1 MFRSMEPIYARHA
14 YLHALEDLEHSLLEM
29 GTRAEQMV
37 SMAVDALVELN
48 TEESMRVLNADDE
61 VDDRDLVIED
71 QCLQM
76 LALQQ
81 PIGSDLR
88 VIGAIMKIITDIE
101 RVGDLAVDIAK
112 CAMKIDKELSTT
124 TYVDIP
130 RMAGIARKMFR
141 DALEAFVKRDMDLVQ
156 AIGRADDE
164 VDDLYRELRAQIHE
178 HMRTTPDDVVASS
191 WLLLAI
197 HHLERIADHAVNIAE
212 RVGFMVTG
220 KMEQF
225 SAVRRGT

>member
-1 MFRSMEPIYARHA
+1 MEQNYARHA
-14 YLHALEDLEHSLLEM
+14 FTHALEELEHSLLEM

-37 SMAVDALVELN
+37 AMSVNALVLVDI
-48 TEESMRVLNADDE
+48 EESMRVLNADDD
-61 VDDRDLVIED
+61 VDHRDITIED

-112 CAMKIDKELSTT
+112 CAMKIDKELGTT
-124 TYVDIP
+124 GYVDIP
-130 RMAGIARKMFR
+130 RMATVARKMFR
-141 DALEAFVKRDMDLVQ
+141 DALEAFVKRDLNLVQ
-156 AIGRADDE
+156 AIGLEDDE
-164 VDDLYRELRAQIHE
+164 VDNLYRDLREQIHN
-178 HMRTTPDDVVASS
+178 HMRENPNDVVSAS
-191 WLLLAI
+191 WLLLAV

-212 RVGFMVTG
+212 RVGFMVSGSLVQFTG
-220 KMEQF
+220 SQRNQF
-225 SAVRRGT
+225 